1 MAAAPKPAEHPPDL
15 TTTRAPFIEEARAHG
30 EIYIIEQPYE
40 LYSTENQATWG
51 RLLDR
56 MHEPWA
62 RYANRRFLEGMA
74 KLQLSGARIPH
85 LDEVNRFLQPLTG
98 FRARAVSGY
107 VPSYVF
113 FDCLRRRE
121 FPTTITIR
129 DGARLEYL
137 PEPDIFHD
145 VAGHV
150 PMHTDQ
156 AFAAALVRFGDAAA
170 AAAKRAAS
178 VPDERERLRR
188 LTSNIRAMSRFFW
201 FSVEFG
207 LMRHADDQPGPLEG
221 FPDPPAATSLGEAQL
236 RQREDAE
243 GPIKVYGSGLL
254 SSFGEIAHAIDA
266 PEVER
271 RPFDIAEV
279 VNQPF
284 EIDHYQPLLYVVD
297 SFDHLFALV
306 NELEAWMQA
315 GKLDAVAPGE
325 PAVSESDLASFLRA
339 H

>member
-207 LMRHADDQPGPLEG
+207 LMRHAP
-221 FPDPPAATSLGEAQL
+221 
-236 RQREDAE
+236 EDAE

>member
-1 MAAAPKPAEHPPDL
+1 VAPASKPAERPPDL
-15 TTTRAPFIEEARAHG
+15 TTTKAPFIEQARAHG

-40 LYSTENQATWG
+40 LYSAENQATWG
-51 RLLDR
+51 RLLER

-74 KLQLSGARIPH
+74 KLQLSAERIPH

-98 FRARAVSGY
+98 FRTRAVSGY
-107 VPSYVF
+107 VPAYVF

-170 AAAKRAAS
+170 AAAQRAAS
-178 VPDERERLRR
+178 IPDHRERLRR

-207 LMRHADDQPGPLEG
+207 LMRDAHA
-221 FPDPPAATSLGEAQL
+221 AGEDGKL
-236 RQREDAE
+236 
-243 GPIKVYGSGLL
+243 KVYGSGLL

-266 PEVER
+266 PEVR
-271 RPFDIAEV
+271 RVPFSIGEV
-279 VNQPF
+279 INQPF

-297 SFDHLFALV
+297 SFDHLFELV
-306 NELEAWMQA
+306 SELERWIRD
-315 GKLDAVAPGE
+315 GKLDDVAPGE
-325 PAVSESDLASFLRA
+325 PAVSETDLESFLSARS
-339 H
+339 